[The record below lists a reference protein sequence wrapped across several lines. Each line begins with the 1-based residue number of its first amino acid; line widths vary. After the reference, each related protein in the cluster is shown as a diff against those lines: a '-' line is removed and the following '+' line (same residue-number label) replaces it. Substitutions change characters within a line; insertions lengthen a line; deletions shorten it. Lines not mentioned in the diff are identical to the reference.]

1 MHPLSGK
8 TIVFIPG
15 IDGTGILFEPLE
27 KLLPH
32 DVNVKVIQYPADRL
46 LSFEENLQCV
56 RQQVQPD
63 QEAVVIAES
72 FSGPVAVALVG
83 SGQLKATCLILS
95 ATFARS
101 PRPLLLNILSCLP
114 MELLLKLPLP
124 RFLLKPIIA
133 GGEQPVDVFE
143 DMLQRIRAMVPA
155 KVFAHRLMVV
165 NQTDVREWLSKLTV
179 PCLYIQATAD
189 RAVPPSALFDFIEAV
204 ADLRV
209 ARIPGPHFILQA
221 QPQQS
226 LAAIQKFMGLIAQ
239 DSG

>member
-8 TIVFIPG
+8 TIIFMPG
-15 IDGTGILFEPLE
+15 MDGTGISFEPLA

-63 QEAVVIAES
+63 GEAIVIAES
-72 FSGPVAVALVG
+72 FSGPVAVALIG
-83 SGQLKATCLILS
+83 SGLLKARCLILS

-101 PRPLLLNILSCLP
+101 PRPLVLKTLRCLP
-114 MELLLKLPLP
+114 MEAVLQLPLP
-124 RFLLKPIIA
+124 RFLLKRLTE

-143 DMLQRIRAMVPA
+143 DMLHRIRAMAPA
-155 KVFAHRLMVV
+155 KVLNHRLKVIGK
-165 NQTDVREWLSKLTV
+165 TDVRQWLSKLTL
-179 PCLYIQATAD
+179 PCLYIQASSD
-189 RAVPPSALFDFIEAV
+189 RAVPASALFDFTEAV

-209 ARIPGPHFILQA
+209 VRIRGPHFILQA
-221 QPQQS
+221 QPQES
-226 LAAIQKFMGLIAQ
+226 LAAIQNFMALIAK
-239 DSG
+239 DFG